1 MEGEIWDFGDI
12 FNTSDC
18 QFICSAGKSGDS
30 LVKFSDV
37 SPTTTLQKETLMI
50 S

>member
-1 MEGEIWDFGDI
+1 MEEEIWDFGDI
-12 FNTSDC
+12 FNTSHS
-18 QFICSAGKSGDS
+18 QFVCSAGKSGDS
-30 LVKFSDV
+30 LVKFRDV